1 MQELLAVPV
10 PLLHRSERLG
20 LEQLALIETLGIGF
34 HAVERARL
42 QPEEWAVIVGAGPI
56 GLATSQFALLAGA
69 NVVVID
75 TSPARREF
83 AHRLGVRHVVEAGD
97 GTESAVAALV
107 GSELAHCV
115 FDATGSLEAMS
126 RSLTLAGPGG
136 RVVMVGLA
144 QGSFAVDDPLFHRH
158 ELTLLATRNSAGAFP
173 PILRLIED
181 GRLDTAPWI
190 THHLDLATLPETFPE
205 LLEPDSGVV
214 KAMISA

>member
-1 MQELLAVPV
+1 
-10 PLLHRSERLG
+10 
-20 LEQLALIETLGIGF
+20 
-34 HAVERARL
+34 
-42 QPEEWAVIVGAGPI
+42 
-56 GLATSQFALLAGA
+56 
-69 NVVVID
+69 
-75 TSPARREF
+75 
-83 AHRLGVRHVVEAGD
+83 LGVRHVVEAGD
-97 GTESAVAALV
+97 GAASAVAALV

-126 RSLTLAGPGG
+126 GSLTLAGPGG

-144 QGSFAVDDPLFHRH
+144 QGSFAVDDPLFHRR

-190 THHLDLATLPETFPE
+190 THHLDLATLPETFPA
-205 LLEPDSGVV
+205 LLEPGSGVV